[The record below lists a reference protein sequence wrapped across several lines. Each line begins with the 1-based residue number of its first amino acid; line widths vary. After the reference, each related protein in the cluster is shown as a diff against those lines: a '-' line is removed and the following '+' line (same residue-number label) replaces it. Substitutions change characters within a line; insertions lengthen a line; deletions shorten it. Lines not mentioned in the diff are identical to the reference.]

1 MALVGTN
8 PVTTSITRHPLVW
21 GVGWSVVFG
30 IALVVAVTLDA
41 PALVD
46 WALIGALALP
56 STIATVAVL
65 SATPRAHFEAMSS
78 VFSHFFV
85 RYLALVIGVAAWSA
99 SVVVGAAIS
108 QTIQLAAEGREE
120 EIVGIGFDVMG
131 VIVPTVAAVLWAA
144 FVLRCAWFL
153 ARVRG
158 WAEIP
163 TADGTPTHLL
173 ATRPALR
180 RVVVGLAHPAL
191 FALSGLVVAVA
202 VPFAGGSADIRV

>member
-1 MALVGTN
+1 MSSN

-21 GVGWSVVFG
+21 GVGWSLAFG
-30 IALVVAVTLDA
+30 IALLVAVILDS
-41 PALVD
+41 PALLD
-46 WALIGALALP
+46 WALIAALVLP
-56 STIATVAVL
+56 STVATVAVL

-85 RYLALVIGVAAWSA
+85 RYLALVVGVAAWSA

-120 EIVGIGFDVMG
+120 EIVGIGFDVMA
-131 VIVPTVAAVLWAA
+131 VIVPAVAAVLWAA
-144 FVLRCAWFL
+144 FVVRCAWFL

-163 TADGTPTHLL
+163 LADATPTHLL
-173 ATRPALR
+173 AGRPALR

-191 FALSGLVVAVA
+191 FAASGLLVAVA
-202 VPFAGGSADIRV
+202 VPFAGGSVDLTI